1 MGRKFAAPPKLDAV
15 ALAEQTASKGG
26 RPPTLD
32 AALVALASSGALIA
46 RACKVCG
53 AETANKSG
61 LCATHQRQVMTVK
74 EEREIARERIERNA
88 ARYAEIHVAGSEIAA
103 AKGDTR
109 PAEWGLLHSRAVESV
124 KGESGATGVV
134 VQIGVVLPGCGTPSG
149 TPTVAV
155 RSLPGSPVIEGERV

>member
-1 MGRKFAAPPKLDAV
+1 MGRKLAAPPKLDAV
-15 ALAEQTASKGG
+15 ALAERTASKGG
-26 RPPTLD
+26 RPPM
-32 AALVALASSGALIA
+32 VAPLALIE

-74 EEREIARERIERNA
+74 EEREIARRRIEMNQ
-88 ARYAEIHVAGSEIAA
+88 ARYAELHMAGAEIAA

-109 PAEWGLLHSRAVESV
+109 SCEWALTHGRSIEPV
-124 KGESGATGVV
+124 KGDNGATGVV

-149 TPTVAV
+149 SPTVAV

>member
-1 MGRKFAAPPKLDAV
+1 MGRKLAAPPKLDAV
-15 ALAEQTASKGG
+15 ALAERTASKGG
-26 RPPTLD
+26 RPPM
-32 AALVALASSGALIA
+32 VAPLALIE

-74 EEREIARERIERNA
+74 EEREIARQRIEGNA
-88 ARYAEIHVAGSEIAA
+88 ARYAELHVAGAEVAA
-103 AKGDTR
+103 ARGDTR

-124 KGESGATGVV
+124 KGETGATGVV

-155 RSLPGSPVIEGERV
+155 RSLPGSPGPVIEGERA